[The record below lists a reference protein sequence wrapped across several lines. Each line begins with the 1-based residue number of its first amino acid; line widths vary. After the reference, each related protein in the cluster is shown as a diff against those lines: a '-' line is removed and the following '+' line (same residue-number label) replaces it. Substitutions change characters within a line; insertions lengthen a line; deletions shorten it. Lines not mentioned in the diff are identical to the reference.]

1 MTMNLDTNLTLT
13 ATVDT
18 PSNNDP
24 NNDHNNG
31 TEQLCTCAYCGESFP
46 ESELDTIGDC
56 DEELYCE
63 ACRDELTNCAYCG
76 RVVHQDEVFEVRGE
90 YGEEYV
96 CEECQDNHYTRC
108 AECGE
113 YVLDGDT
120 TSHDGYNYCID
131 CFDENFT
138 SCNNCGEYVRNVDSI
153 YDEAADE
160 FLCTACYNERQDV
173 RIHPYHSSQRPELE
187 YYRTTSDLPNP
198 LYFGVELEIDDGGE
212 DNDKARTILEALGTE
227 HAHAEHDG
235 SLNEGFEIVTQPFTY
250 KYYSE
255 TLSKNFSRAMT
266 TAAKLGYRSHDT
278 TTCGLHVHVG
288 RTGLGSTSEE
298 RDDTI
303 TKIWLMMYRFRY
315 QLIQFSRRTQGNLDR
330 WAALPK
336 LEDLGETDYFEVR
349 DSALHDLKLKLK
361 QNGVRNRYKTL
372 NISNSNTIE
381 FRLFR
386 GTLKHSTLT
395 ATLQFVHNLCAVAMA
410 LTGTDVLSI
419 TWEQLHTLLC
429 LDAPEL
435 REYMKARGISPKVNT
450 ADDDDNDAE

>member
-18 PSNNDP
+18 PA
-24 NNDHNNG
+24 NNDHNEDS
-31 TEQLCTCAYCGESFP
+31 EQLCTCAYCGESFP

-56 DEELYCE
+56 TDKLYCE
-63 ACRDELTNCAYCG
+63 ACRDELTTCACCG
-76 RVVHQDEVFEVRGE
+76 RVVHPDETFAVRGR
-90 YGEEYV
+90 YDEEYV
-96 CEECQDNHYTRC
+96 CEDCQDNHYTQC
-108 AECGE
+108 AECGQ
-113 YVLDGDT
+113 YVLNANT
-120 TSHDGYNYCID
+120 TYHDGYDYCFD
-131 CFDENFT
+131 CFDENF
-138 SCNNCGEYVRNVDSI
+138 SCCDSCGEHVRIDDINF
-153 YDEAADE
+153 DEVE
-160 FLCTACYNERQDV
+160 NESLCSACYNERQDERTCV
-173 RIHPYHSSQRPELE
+173 IHPYHSSSRPDLE

-212 DNDKARTILEALGTE
+212 DHDKASTILKALGTE
-227 HAHAEHDG
+227 HAFAEHDG
-235 SLNEGFEIVTQPFTY
+235 SLSDGFEIVTQPFTY

-255 TLSKNFSRAMT
+255 TLSQNFSKTMA

-288 RTGLGSTSEE
+288 RNGLGGTPEE
-298 RDDTI
+298 RDDTT
-303 TKIWLMMYRFRY
+303 TKIWLLLYRFRHE
-315 QLIQFSRRTQGNLDR
+315 LVAFSRRTLGNLDR

-336 LEDLGETDYFEVR
+336 LLDLGETDFFEVR
-349 DSALHDLKLKLK
+349 SSNLPDLNLKLK
-361 QNGVRNRYKTL
+361 QNGVRDRYKAL
-372 NISNSNTIE
+372 NLRNANTIE

-410 LTGTDVLSI
+410 LTGNDVLSI

-435 REYMKARGISPKVNT
+435 REYMKARGISPKVKM
-450 ADDDDNDAE
+450 ADDDDDAE

>member
-18 PSNNDP
+18 PISH
-24 NNDHNNG
+24 DHNNDS
-31 TEQLCTCAYCGESFP
+31 EQFCTCAYCGESFP
-46 ESELDTIGDC
+46 SESELDTIGDN
-56 DEELYCE
+56 EELYCE
-63 ACRDELTNCAYCG
+63 TCRDELTTCACCG
-76 RVVHQDEVFEVRGE
+76 KVTHPDETFAVRGR
-90 YGEEYV
+90 YGEEFV
-96 CEECQDNHYTRC
+96 CEDCQDNHYTQC

-113 YVLDGDT
+113 YVLDED
-120 TSHDGYNYCID
+120 SIHHNGYNYCYD

-138 SCNNCGEYVRNVDSI
+138 CCHGCGAYVLNDNTT
-153 YDEAADE
+153 YDEETDE
-160 FLCTACYNERQDV
+160 YLCDACYNARTEERTAV
-173 RIHPYHSSQRPELE
+173 IHGYHSSQRPELDFH
-187 YYRTTSDLPNP
+187 RTASDLPNP

-212 DNDKARTILEALGTE
+212 DHNKARTILGVLGTE
-227 HAHAEHDG
+227 HAFAEHDG
-235 SLNEGFEIVTQPFTY
+235 SLSNGFEIVTQPFTL
-250 KYYSE
+250 KYYTE
-255 TLSKNFSRAMT
+255 TLSANFNQAMA
-266 TAAKLGYRSHDT
+266 TATELGYRSHDT

-288 RTGLGSTSEE
+288 RAGLGNTYEE

-303 TKIWLMMYRFRY
+303 TKVWLLMYRFRHE
-315 QLIQFSRRTQGNLDR
+315 LVKLSRRTMGSLDR

-336 LEDLGETDYFEVR
+336 LEDLGETGYDEFR
-349 DSALHDLKLKLK
+349 AANLPDLKLKLK
-361 QNGVRNRYKTL
+361 QNGVRDRYKAL
-372 NISNSNTIE
+372 NLKNNNTIE

-435 REYMKARGISPKVNT
+435 RKYMKACGLNPATVSTN
-450 ADDDDNDAE
+450 